1 MRTKAVAST
10 SSPSSVTATRPSAP
24 GINVMTT
31 PTPRLTSTVAPL
43 PGHTMPSRVEGVSQS
58 SPANFRH
65 AAQRPQ
71 PEALHPRFP
80 VSSNTPPHPQ
90 ASAGTGATYA
100 PNYDPGSG
108 ARPTPNQPAM
118 PRAAAPTPNFSPSI
132 HPRFN
137 GIRTA
142 PPTVQPP
149 RPMPRIQ
156 GPVTSLAGARNV
168 APVSSRPLPTVTV
181 HPQTSSSSTC
191 VRVPQESPAYGYSSQ
206 NAYHNGQPG
215 PRFSVAPQ
223 MSQRPQQRPQIPQ
236 GGPLQISPGPR
247 PAAYPQSPMQPS
259 PPQHMLP
266 QPLRPEHQPVPRS
279 HLPVT
284 IRPNAPVQMHSP
296 PHSMN
301 QHRATQTQQQP
312 GLVHYQ
318 QVAGPPRQV
327 ATAQPSVAQPGFAQG
342 TLRSPQP
349 AAPGLPPGAGQ
360 PPHVASPTLRGKEPP
375 PKPSVSIAVVTS
387 GIVLSWNMPLEDKH
401 APVGNYQLF
410 ALQDGS
416 STETPH
422 QWKKIGV
429 VKALPLPMACTL
441 TQFLPGNKYHF
452 AVRGTDELGRL
463 GPFSDP
469 CTITLK

>member
-1 MRTKAVAST
+1 MVFSGLEPVKELIGKSCPHFDSKGKIEQCIRES
-10 SSPSSVTATRPSAP
+10 
-24 GINVMTT
+24 GIDYTFVRYSFYAENF
-31 PTPRLTSTVAPL
+31 LT
-43 PGHTMPSRVEGVSQS
+43 MM
-58 SPANFRH
+58 
-65 AAQRPQ
+65 
-71 PEALHPRFP
+71 
-80 VSSNTPPHPQ
+80 
-90 ASAGTGATYA
+90 
-100 PNYDPGSG
+100 
-108 ARPTPNQPAM
+108 RPTKEDDGSFTFTL
-118 PRAAAPTPNFSPSI
+118 PTGDYPLDTIFVREAGECVKNIFKD
-132 HPRFN
+132 FAKYKGQN
-137 GIRTA
+137 
-142 PPTVQPP
+142 
-149 RPMPRIQ
+149 
-156 GPVTSLAGARNV
+156 LAGARNV
-168 APVSSRPLPTVTV
+168 APISSRPLPTVTV
-181 HPQTSSSSTC
+181 HPQTSSSSTS

-223 MSQRPQQRPQIPQ
+223 LSQRPQQRPQIPQ
-236 GGPLQISPGPR
+236 GGPPQISPGPR
-247 PAAYPQSPMQPS
+247 PAAYPQSPIQPS
-259 PPQHMLP
+259 PPQHMLQ
-266 QPLRPEHQPVPRS
+266 QPLRPEHQPVPRL
-279 HLPVT
+279 HHPVS
-284 IRPNAPVQMHSP
+284 IRPSAPVQMHSP
-296 PHSMN
+296 PQSMN
-301 QHRATQTQQQP
+301 QHGATQTQQQP
-312 GLVHYQ
+312 GMVHYQ

-327 ATAQPSVAQPGFAQG
+327 ATAQPSVAQPGLAQG

-401 APVGNYQLF
+401 APVMNYQLF

-416 STETPH
+416 STETVH

>member
-1 MRTKAVAST
+1 
-10 SSPSSVTATRPSAP
+10 
-24 GINVMTT
+24 MTT

-43 PGHTMPSRVEGVSQS
+43 PGHTMPSRLEGVSQS
-58 SPANFRH
+58 SPVNFRH
-65 AAQRPQ
+65 AAQRQQ

-80 VSSNTPPHPQ
+80 VSSNTPPHAQ
-90 ASAGTGATYA
+90 ASVATGATYV
-100 PNYDPGSG
+100 PNYDPGSA
-108 ARPTPNQPAM
+108 ARPTPSQPAM
-118 PRAAAPTPNFSPSI
+118 LRAATPTPNFPPSA

-137 GIRTA
+137 GVRNA
-142 PPTVQPP
+142 PPAVQPP
-149 RPMPRIQ
+149 RPMSRVQ
-156 GPVTSLAGARNV
+156 GPVSSLAGARNV
-168 APVSSRPLPTVTV
+168 APASSRPLPTVTV

-223 MSQRPQQRPQIPQ
+223 MSQRPQQRPQISQ
-236 GGPLQISPGPR
+236 GGPPQISAGPR

-259 PPQHMLP
+259 PPQHVLQ
-266 QPLRPEHQPVPRS
+266 QPLRPEHQPAPRPHHPVP
-279 HLPVT
+279 
-284 IRPNAPVQMHSP
+284 IRPGAPVQMRSP
-296 PHSMN
+296 PNTMN
-301 QHRATQTQQQP
+301 QHGVAQAQQQP
-312 GLVHYQ
+312 GMVHYQ
-318 QVAGPPRQV
+318 QGAGPPRQV
-327 ATAQPSVAQPGFAQG
+327 ASAPPSVAQPGFAQVP
-342 TLRSPQP
+342 LRSPQP
-349 AAPGLPPGAGQ
+349 SAPGLPPGAGQ
-360 PPHVASPTLRGKEPP
+360 PPHIPSPTLRGKEAP

-401 APVGNYQLF
+401 APVMNYQLF
-410 ALQDGS
+410 ALQDGGT
-416 STETPH
+416 TENPH